1 MRRRVRAHAIA
12 RNAAVRAFFLFSRC
26 AANGARL
33 FAHSAILQHFVN
45 DGHSV
50 VVSSNNKGER
60 LYLPYVVKRARKHQ
74 QNEEPHETL
83 YDSGCRRTY

>member
-33 FAHSAILQHFVN
+33 FAHSAILRT
-45 DGHSV
+45 
-50 VVSSNNKGER
+50 SSMM
-60 LYLPYVVKRARKHQ
+60 VIVW
-74 QNEEPHETL
+74 
-83 YDSGCRRTY
+83 S